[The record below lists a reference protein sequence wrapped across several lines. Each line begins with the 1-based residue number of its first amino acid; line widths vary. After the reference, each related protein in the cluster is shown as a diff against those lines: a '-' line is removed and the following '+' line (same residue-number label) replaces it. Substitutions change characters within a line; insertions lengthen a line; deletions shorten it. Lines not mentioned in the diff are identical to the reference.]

1 MINYLSF
8 EYINRFQLY
17 YYANAEFK
25 KEERKETIL
34 TIDTRSNKQLGAINS
49 NDDFDD
55 AKEPAL
61 QLAIKTK
68 YVHCF

>member
-1 MINYLSF
+1 MYLN
-8 EYINRFQLY
+8 NRFQLY